1 MKKRRKVNELLHP
14 NLIAVRLS
22 DMQLERLDYN
32 ASILQVSR
40 SEYIRILLM
49 EKKIYHRVEVVA
61 DFEELKRLLIEFGKI
76 GSNLNQI
83 AKYFNTG
90 GQRSLEI
97 QEEIQRCIWK
107 LFQLRK
113 DVLKMVGDY
122 TKDHWTY
129 SVK

>member
-49 EKKIYHRVEVVA
+49 EKKIYHRVEVVT
-61 DFEELKRLLIEFGKI
+61 DFEELKRLLIEFEKI

-83 AKYFNTG
+83 ARYFNNG

-97 QEEIQRCIWK
+97 QEEIQRCIWE

-113 DVLKMVGDY
+113 DVLKMVDY
-122 TKDHWTY
+122 TKDHRTY
-129 SVK
+129 TVK

>member
-49 EKKIYHRVEVVA
+49 
-61 DFEELKRLLIEFGKI
+61 
-76 GSNLNQI
+76 
-83 AKYFNTG
+83 
-90 GQRSLEI
+90 
-97 QEEIQRCIWK
+97 
-107 LFQLRK
+107 
-113 DVLKMVGDY
+113 
-122 TKDHWTY
+122 
-129 SVK
+129 